1 MSILKNYTVAL
12 CLLALCACERLPHS
26 ESELRSILQGRNER
40 LSELFKEGDADKISR
55 MYTDSAKL
63 CPNGAAQIYI
73 GRQAIASFWKG
84 ALEGSTLLDMKTQ
97 TITVD
102 GTSDLIYETGKTT
115 TRIAEQDTI
124 YVSTVK
130 FANVWKKQPDGSYL
144 LDVDIWNSVER

>member
-1 MSILKNYTVAL
+1 MSILKNCMVVL
-12 CLLALCACERLPHS
+12 CLLALCACERLAQS
-26 ESELRSILQGRNER
+26 KTELRAILHGRNEK
-40 LSELFKEGDADKISR
+40 LGELFKEGDADKISR

-63 CPNGAAQIYI
+63 CPNGVAQIYV
-73 GRQAIASFWKG
+73 GRQAIASFWKD
-84 ALEGSTLLDMKTQ
+84 ALQGSTLLDMKTE

-102 GTSDLIYETGKTT
+102 GTSDIIYETGKTT
-115 TRIAEQDTI
+115 TRIAQQDTI